1 MDWNLFWTAVGAIG
15 GSIGAIATFSAVVVA
30 LWQTKYNNRK
40 KLKVTVTEKNSV
52 VSMKDNQIFHY
63 VGLSVINIGN
73 RDVVIKSW
81 GFELNGDS
89 RLVIISELS
98 PLGEIIS
105 AKLPHRLSIE
115 EGIDLFYEKKHF
127 LKTLEDYINK
137 GELDG
142 DKPVRFYVQDSTNK
156 RHYAETKKSA
166 KALLDETNGSRTRK
180 HYKV

>member
-73 RDVVIKSW
+73 TIKYDA
-81 GFELNGDS
+81 GI
-89 RLVIISELS
+89 VCHKLS
-98 PLGEIIS
+98 KNRTP
-105 AKLPHRLSIE
+105 
-115 EGIDLFYEKKHF
+115 
-127 LKTLEDYINK
+127 
-137 GELDG
+137 
-142 DKPVRFYVQDSTNK
+142 STVHNIP
-156 RHYAETKKSA
+156 E
-166 KALLDETNGSRTRK
+166 
-180 HYKV
+180 

>member
-98 PLGEIIS
+98 EIFS
-105 AKLPHRLSIE
+105 
-115 EGIDLFYEKKHF
+115 
-127 LKTLEDYINK
+127 
-137 GELDG
+137 
-142 DKPVRFYVQDSTNK
+142 
-156 RHYAETKKSA
+156 
-166 KALLDETNGSRTRK
+166 
-180 HYKV
+180 